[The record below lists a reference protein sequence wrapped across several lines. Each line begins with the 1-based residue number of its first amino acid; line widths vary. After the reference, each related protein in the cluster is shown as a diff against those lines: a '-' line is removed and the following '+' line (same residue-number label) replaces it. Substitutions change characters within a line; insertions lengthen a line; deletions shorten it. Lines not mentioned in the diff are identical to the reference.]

1 MKRELGAS
9 KTASWLAGLRRR
21 DTWRSLGLWGVCC
34 ALVFVLTEGWE
45 PTFSYRV
52 NYVPEREISA
62 RVPFTIVAV
71 AATEQ
76 TRQQARSRIVP
87 YYAHDARQ
95 LREMRQAL
103 LDRVFL
109 ITRTPVFY
117 EMDKE
122 VWDSFLIPRPDESFE
137 DDDVQ
142 NLKPVR
148 EVAGPAGSGTVAD
161 RRTWTDP
168 EKRDAFHQFRDA
180 LKEDRDLAH
189 FQAAVK
195 AALQTYE
202 ENGLLEALEH
212 PLSEGSQTQ
221 IQIHPPG
228 DEEAA
233 RRIAVSDVRIAEVTD
248 RLKAELASEFVERLK
263 IDEERSGQLAERVMT
278 WMTDRLPTTLKFNRP
293 ATKRLSD
300 ETASKIQPILLEYRA
315 GDPLYGIEAGEP
327 LDEIDLALLRQEHQ
341 AYLDQIPWTQ
351 TLAHAV
357 GHFGM
362 YIALSLLCGVYFA
375 YHEPRLLGWTRSY
388 LATLGTISVAIV
400 LAYFFADR
408 WRLEL
413 APMMILAMSLSIA
426 FRFELALLVSAAVAL
441 VTALTLRQG
450 LFEFVVLMAT
460 MSTAALFCGRVRS
473 RTKLVY
479 VSFFAAATAFLTT
492 LGVGTLSGQPVVWTL
507 LVEASAFAL
516 VAVLS
521 GLLMTALLPFA
532 EKLFDIQ
539 TDISLLEMS
548 DMTHP
553 LLQQLVRRAPGT
565 YNHSINVASL
575 AEAAAESIG
584 ANGLLVR
591 VGAYFHDI
599 GKMLKPEYF
608 VENQKAGENRHGSL
622 QPTMSTLVII
632 AHVKEGAELARR
644 HGLPHT
650 IIDFIEQHHGTTL
663 VEYFYREA
671 QNREA
676 QKGERAVDRQEI
688 EEASFRYPGPKPQ
701 TRESAILMIADSV
714 ESASRVLVE
723 PTPSRIEH
731 LVESLVA
738 KKLQDG
744 QFDECGMSFRELNVV
759 QETLVKSLSAM
770 YHSRI
775 KYPPAASA

>member
-1 MKRELGAS
+1 MNPLHPSRARLKRGLGAS
-9 KTASWLAGLRRR
+9 KTASWLARLRRR
-21 DTWRSLGLWGVCC
+21 ETWRSLGLWGVCC
-34 ALVFVLTEGWE
+34 AAVFVLTEGWE
-45 PTFSYRV
+45 PTFSYRAG
-52 NYVPEREISA
+52 YVPEREIAA
-62 RVPFTIVAV
+62 RVPFTIVAT

-87 YYAHDARQ
+87 YYVHDARP

-109 ITRTPVFY
+109 ITRTPTFY

-122 VWDSFLIPRPDESFE
+122 VWDSFLIPHPDETFE
-137 DDDVQ
+137 DEDSPSESKSAANQ
-142 NLKPVR
+142 R
-148 EVAGPAGSGTVAD
+148 S
-161 RRTWTDP
+161 WTDP
-168 EKRDAFHQFRDA
+168 DKREAFQQFRDA
-180 LKEDRDLAH
+180 LAEDRDLAH

-228 DEEAA
+228 KEEEA

-248 RLKAELASEFVERLK
+248 RLRAELASQFVQRLK
-263 IDEERSGQLAERVMT
+263 IDEERSHQLAERVMT
-278 WMTDRLPTTLKFNRP
+278 WMTDRLPTTLKFNRA

-300 ETASKIQPILLEYRA
+300 ETASKVQPILLEYRA
-315 GDPLYGIEAGEP
+315 GDRLDGIDAGEP
-327 LDEIDLALLRQEHQ
+327 LDEFDLALLRQEHE
-341 AYLDQIPWTQ
+341 AYIRQLPWTE
-351 TLAHAV
+351 TLAHSL

-362 YIALSLLCGVYFA
+362 YVALSLLCGVYFA

-388 LATLGTISVAIV
+388 LATLGTVAAAIV

-413 APMMILAMSLSIA
+413 APMMILAMTLSIA

-441 VTALTLRQG
+441 ITALTLRQG

-479 VSFFAAATAFLTT
+479 VSLFAAATAFLTT

-507 LVEASAFAL
+507 LIEASAFAM
-516 VAVLS
+516 VAILS

-608 VENQKAGENRHGSL
+608 VENQKAGENRHGAL

-632 AHVKEGAELARR
+632 AHVKEGAELAKR
-644 HGLPHT
+644 HGLPQT

-663 VEYFYREA
+663 VEYFFREA

-676 QKGERAVDRQEI
+676 QKGERAADRQEI